1 VNRRGSSRPGRAGPA
16 ARSGTHRA
24 AVLGAAAAGLVL
36 VVVALAA
43 PWDGVAQGS
52 RVALACGAALAIG
65 TGIRLHRPA
74 RQAPWWILAGGFALF
89 GAGHLAAVPG
99 VWSPPLLLGELAP
112 LAAYP
117 VLGLAVLGLLRAQR
131 PSGDREAAI
140 DAAVVVIAL
149 ATFLGGNLVSGS
161 AQAGPGWTASAVG
174 TLTLGA
180 ITAGT
185 VRLLFSDSSR
195 SPSTWLLVG
204 ASASGLVGSVLRTVE
219 LTSAVTVVSWHDGF
233 VLAAYV
239 LVGLAGLHPTMSN
252 LTDADGDSRAA
263 GGRLAILGLS
273 LMAAPVTLLV
283 QQPDRGIAVI
293 VGGSVV
299 LSLLVLWRLGRLVA
313 ERDLVRAQQHARA
326 DRQTALAEIGLYA
339 LREHDRQKVVE
350 ETLRI
355 STALLHL
362 QGCQIRTAAT
372 PVAVAPDEV
381 EVPMISGDQHAGRLA
396 ARRTQP
402 LSAEDRAFLQ
412 SVANVLAGVV
422 QREQA
427 QNEMRRRAV
436 HDPLTGLPNRILLLD
451 RLEHALTRA
460 QRNPAPVGV
469 MFIDLDGFKRVNDDL
484 GHRAGDELLRA
495 VAERLRKVLRRQDT
509 LARLSGDEFVVLC
522 EKLSMSDATL
532 IAERIVQAMHRAF
545 RLPGGEARVTAS
557 VGVALSDAHGG
568 DPGQLLYQADAAMY
582 HAKDSGG
589 AAYEVFDEKL
599 GARLHRRRWLEQ
611 QLRGASARG
620 ELSPVY
626 QPLIQLDRDL
636 GEIGL
641 FGVETLL
648 RWTHPTAGPIS
659 PGEFIPVADATGLI
673 VQVGE
678 WILREA
684 CRQLVEWRR
693 ELPDDAPFSVFVNI
707 SPRQLT
713 DPDFPARVQ
722 AVLDESGADARH
734 LVLEVT
740 ETAILD
746 DQGEGARTLKA
757 LRRLGLRIALDDF
770 GTGYSSLTHL
780 KRLPL
785 DLIKVDAS
793 FVDGVGGTGED
804 RAIVAA
810 VIGIARELGVAVVGE
825 GVETEEQLSALIEL
839 GCDIAQGY
847 HLGRPL
853 PVDRVRPYLSR
864 WERSL
869 IRADF

>member
-1 VNRRGSSRPGRAGPA
+1 
-16 ARSGTHRA
+16 
-24 AVLGAAAAGLVL
+24 
-36 VVVALAA
+36 
-43 PWDGVAQGS
+43 
-52 RVALACGAALAIG
+52 
-65 TGIRLHRPA
+65 
-74 RQAPWWILAGGFALF
+74 
-89 GAGHLAAVPG
+89 
-99 VWSPPLLLGELAP
+99 
-112 LAAYP
+112 
-117 VLGLAVLGLLRAQR
+117 
-131 PSGDREAAI
+131 
-140 DAAVVVIAL
+140 
-149 ATFLGGNLVSGS
+149 
-161 AQAGPGWTASAVG
+161 
-174 TLTLGA
+174 
-180 ITAGT
+180 
-185 VRLLFSDSSR
+185 
-195 SPSTWLLVG
+195 
-204 ASASGLVGSVLRTVE
+204 
-219 LTSAVTVVSWHDGF
+219 
-233 VLAAYV
+233 
-239 LVGLAGLHPTMSN
+239 
-252 LTDADGDSRAA
+252 
-263 GGRLAILGLS
+263 
-273 LMAAPVTLLV
+273 
-283 QQPDRGIAVI
+283 
-293 VGGSVV
+293 
-299 LSLLVLWRLGRLVA
+299 
-313 ERDLVRAQQHARA
+313 
-326 DRQTALAEIGLYA
+326 
-339 LREHDRQKVVE
+339 
-350 ETLRI
+350 
-355 STALLHL
+355 
-362 QGCQIRTAAT
+362 
-372 PVAVAPDEV
+372 
-381 EVPMISGDQHAGRLA
+381 
-396 ARRTQP
+396 
-402 LSAEDRAFLQ
+402 
-412 SVANVLAGVV
+412 
-422 QREQA
+422 
-427 QNEMRRRAV
+427 
-436 HDPLTGLPNRILLLD
+436 
-451 RLEHALTRA
+451 
-460 QRNPAPVGV
+460 
-469 MFIDLDGFKRVNDDL
+469 
-484 GHRAGDELLRA
+484 
-495 VAERLRKVLRRQDT
+495 VAERLRKFLRRQDT

-684 CRQLVEWRR
+684 CRQLVEWRL

-722 AVLDESGADARH
+722 AVLDETGADARH

-853 PVDRVRPYLSR
+853 PVERVRPYLSR